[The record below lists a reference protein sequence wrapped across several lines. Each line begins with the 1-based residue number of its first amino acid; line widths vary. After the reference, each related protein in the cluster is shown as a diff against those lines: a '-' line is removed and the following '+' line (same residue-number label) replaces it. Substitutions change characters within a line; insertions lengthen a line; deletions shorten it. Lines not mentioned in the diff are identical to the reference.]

1 MVLRI
6 AYHRSPALIARTGVG
21 HYTADLM
28 EALCRRDDL
37 RIAPLPAGIVARAY
51 RRMQPL
57 LTPKQPRAGG
67 VSSRRR
73 GSLKSLLRSAYRAA
87 QRAFQWNVSR
97 QLTPRR
103 HDIYHEPNFPVL
115 PSDIPTV
122 LTLHDLSCLLMPEHH
137 PPERV
142 AAYEKQLPRVL
153 SQTTHIISVSEFVRR
168 EIIRVLGWPADR
180 VTAIHHGVRPGLGP
194 MPGAEVQ
201 ATLAALGLP
210 PTYLLHVGTIEPR
223 KNLLLLMKSFCRLPA
238 ALRERCPL
246 VLAGGWGWNVR
257 EIADYFHDHA
267 LHHGVRHLGYLRDE
281 DLGALYNGAR
291 ALVFPSHYEGF
302 GLPCLEMLAC
312 GGAVLASKAGTL
324 QEIFGGNAHTIDAED
339 ADGWTSAMARVI
351 ADDDWQ
357 TALRSRSLE
366 FAGRFTWNRCAEE
379 THAVYRRVAAA

>member
-1 MVLRI
+1 MSLRI

-37 RIAPLPAGIVARAY
+37 HIAPLPAGIVARAY
-51 RRMQPL
+51 RHMQPL
-57 LTPKQPRAGG
+57 LTPKQPGAAGSSLQRSRIKSVLRA
-67 VSSRRR
+67 
-73 GSLKSLLRSAYRAA
+73 AYRSA

-142 AAYEKQLPRVL
+142 ATYEKQLPRVL
-153 SQTTHIISVSEFVRR
+153 SQTSHIIAVSEFVRG
-168 EIIRVLGWPADR
+168 EIIRVLGWPAER
-180 VTAIHHGVRPGLGP
+180 VTAIYHGVRPGLGP
-194 MPGAEVQ
+194 LLGDEVR
-201 ATLAALGLP
+201 ATLSALGLP
-210 PTYLLHVGTIEPR
+210 PSYLLHVGTIEPR
-223 KNLLLLMKSFCRLPA
+223 KNLLLLMQAYCRLPA
-238 ALRERCPL
+238 ALRESCPL

-257 EIADYFHDHA
+257 EIADYFHSHA
-267 LHHGVRHLGYLRDE
+267 RHHGVRHLGYLRDE
-281 DLGALYNGAR
+281 SFSALYNGAR

-312 GGAVLASKAGTL
+312 GGAVLASTAGTL
-324 QEIFGGNAHTIDAED
+324 QEIFGGHAHTIGAED
-339 ADGWTSAMARVI
+339 ADGWTNAMARVI
-351 ADDDWQ
+351 ADDDWHA
-357 TALRSRSLE
+357 ALRSRSLE
-366 FAGRFTWNRCAEE
+366 FAEQFSWNRCALE